1 MIFFNRLKNKNK
13 GKQSRPIITT
23 LASGLEIKRG
33 KLDTE
38 GEVIVNGYYEGC
50 ITAGMGVIIGVEGRV
65 EGRVEARKI
74 ILMGE
79 IKGEVECDEIEVMDG
94 AKITGEITTGNFIIG
109 NGGIFEGI
117 IKKKS
122 KQ

>member
-38 GEVIVNGYYEGC
+38 GEVIVDGYYEGC

-117 IKKKS
+117 IKKN
-122 KQ
+122 

>member
-1 MIFFNRLKNKNK
+1 MIFFNTLKDKNK
-13 GKQSRPIITT
+13 GKQNPKVITT
-23 LASGLEIKRG
+23 LALGLEIKKG

-38 GEVIVNGYYEGC
+38 GEVVVDGSYEGA
-50 ITAGMGVIIGVEGRV
+50 IRAGMGVIIGVEGRV
-65 EGRVEARKI
+65 EGRIEARKI
-74 ILMGE
+74 ILRGE
-79 IKGEVECDEIEVMDG
+79 IMGEVECDEIEVMDG

-122 KQ
+122 K